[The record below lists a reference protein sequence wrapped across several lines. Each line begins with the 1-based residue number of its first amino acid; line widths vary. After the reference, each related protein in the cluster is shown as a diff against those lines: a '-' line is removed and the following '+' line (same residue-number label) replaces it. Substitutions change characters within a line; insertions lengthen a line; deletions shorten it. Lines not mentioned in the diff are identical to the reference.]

1 MNLIISYTGLGRRV
15 SYEKLIRA
23 PLIKAPLAKT
33 SGTQRP
39 PEEID
44 AAIRQL
50 VSKAIMAGEGIID
63 VFTAAGLKKKEVM
76 VRRIL
81 KMHGY
86 PPDLQE
92 EATNTV
98 LTQVELLSAIW
109 ALSSQMEYLFRDSLN
124 LLAA

>member
-44 AAIRQL
+44 AAIRQH
-50 VSKAIMAGEGIID
+50 VSKAIMADEGIID
-63 VFTAAGLKKKEVM
+63 VFIAAGLKKKEVM
-76 VRRIL
+76 VKCIL
-81 KMHGY
+81 KKHGY

-98 LTQVELLSAIW
+98 LAQGG
-109 ALSSQMEYLFRDSLN
+109 
-124 LLAA
+124 AAVSDMGIEQ